1 MDAQALK
8 EPLLGP
14 SQRDGKL
21 RERKEYE
28 SSHMQTKQFCLNML
42 LKVSV

>member
-8 EPLLGP
+8 EPLLGS

-21 RERKEYE
+21 REREGHSLLICKP
-28 SSHMQTKQFCLNML
+28 SS
-42 LKVSV
+42 SA